1 MFIWMD
7 VFFLS
12 FSGDFFKDS
21 LPEAELYILARIL
34 HDWTDERCVEL
45 LQRIYKACKPGL
57 SISECERD
65 ERPFFFFSHLLEMRA
80 DCIPEK
86 SVLLTLIK
94 VRHKAA
100 NSITEQRGQQKKNEK
115 VGMVNCVT
123 VPAYRRKWGLK
134 ADLGSDLA
142 YASH

>member
-1 MFIWMD
+1 MFIWMW
-7 VFFLS
+7 FFFS

-65 ERPFFFFSHLLEMRA
+65 ERFFYLFFSSSA
-80 DCIPEK
+80 
-86 SVLLTLIK
+86 
-94 VRHKAA
+94 
-100 NSITEQRGQQKKNEK
+100 
-115 VGMVNCVT
+115 
-123 VPAYRRKWGLK
+123 
-134 ADLGSDLA
+134 
-142 YASH
+142 

>member
-65 ERPFFFFSHLLEMRA
+65 ERPFFFFFFFSSA
-80 DCIPEK
+80 
-86 SVLLTLIK
+86 
-94 VRHKAA
+94 
-100 NSITEQRGQQKKNEK
+100 
-115 VGMVNCVT
+115 
-123 VPAYRRKWGLK
+123 
-134 ADLGSDLA
+134 
-142 YASH
+142 

>member
-65 ERPFFFFSHLLEMRA
+65 ERFFFFSHLLGMRA
-80 DCIPEK
+80 DCIPQC
-86 SVLLTLIK
+86 S
-94 VRHKAA
+94 
-100 NSITEQRGQQKKNEK
+100 
-115 VGMVNCVT
+115 
-123 VPAYRRKWGLK
+123 
-134 ADLGSDLA
+134 
-142 YASH
+142 

>member
-65 ERPFFFFSHLLEMRA
+65 E
-80 DCIPEK
+80 
-86 SVLLTLIK
+86 
-94 VRHKAA
+94 
-100 NSITEQRGQQKKNEK
+100 K
-115 VGMVNCVT
+115 VGMVNSVT

>member
-1 MFIWMD
+1 MFIWMC
-7 VFFLS
+7 FFSS

-65 ERPFFFFSHLLEMRA
+65 ERFFFIYFFPHLLEMREQIVSHNAA
-80 DCIPEK
+80 DPREICPDFDQSQTQSSPLYHRAERAAKEK
-86 SVLLTLIK
+86 
-94 VRHKAA
+94 
-100 NSITEQRGQQKKNEK
+100 
-115 VGMVNCVT
+115 
-123 VPAYRRKWGLK
+123 
-134 ADLGSDLA
+134 
-142 YASH
+142 

>member
-57 SISECERD
+57 GISECERD
-65 ERPFFFFSHLLEMRA
+65 GCFF
-80 DCIPEK
+80 
-86 SVLLTLIK
+86 LI
-94 VRHKAA
+94 
-100 NSITEQRGQQKKNEK
+100 
-115 VGMVNCVT
+115 C
-123 VPAYRRKWGLK
+123 LK
-134 ADLGSDLA
+134 
-142 YASH
+142 

>member
-1 MFIWMD
+1 MFIWMC
-7 VFFLS
+7 FFFS

-65 ERPFFFFSHLLEMRA
+65 ERFFFLF
-80 DCIPEK
+80 IFF
-86 SVLLTLIK
+86 LI
-94 VRHKAA
+94 
-100 NSITEQRGQQKKNEK
+100 
-115 VGMVNCVT
+115 C
-123 VPAYRRKWGLK
+123 LK
-134 ADLGSDLA
+134 
-142 YASH
+142 

>member
-65 ERPFFFFSHLLEMRA
+65 ERLFFFFFFSSHLLEMRA
-80 DCIPEK
+80 DCIPQC
-86 SVLLTLIK
+86 S
-94 VRHKAA
+94 
-100 NSITEQRGQQKKNEK
+100 
-115 VGMVNCVT
+115 
-123 VPAYRRKWGLK
+123 
-134 ADLGSDLA
+134 
-142 YASH
+142 